1 MYQKYNIILY
11 NKFITREHSDISIS
25 NHMAVGVIWDI
36 SPDLFFINFEITP
49 SVSEVDFEID
59 KI

>member
-36 SPDLFFINFEITP
+36 SPALFCINFEITP
-49 SVSEVDFEID
+49 SVSEGDIKID
-59 KI
+59 EK